1 MTKADII
8 YEIAEQTGLQRKEV
22 SVVVEAFLET
32 VISTM
37 LNNKENVYVRGFGS
51 FIIKHRASKTAR
63 DIGKDM
69 TITIAAH
76 DIPAFKPAKVF
87 VDEMKGE

>member
-1 MTKADII
+1 M
-8 YEIAEQTGLQRKEV
+8 
-22 SVVVEAFLET
+22 ET
-32 VISTM
+32 VKSTM
-37 LNNKENVYVRGFGS
+37 LNMKENVYLRGFGR

>member
-1 MTKADII
+1 MFI
-8 YEIAEQTGLQRKEV
+8 Y
-22 SVVVEAFLET
+22 
-32 VISTM
+32 
-37 LNNKENVYVRGFGS
+37 GFGS
-51 FIIKHRASKTAR
+51 FIIKHRATKTAR